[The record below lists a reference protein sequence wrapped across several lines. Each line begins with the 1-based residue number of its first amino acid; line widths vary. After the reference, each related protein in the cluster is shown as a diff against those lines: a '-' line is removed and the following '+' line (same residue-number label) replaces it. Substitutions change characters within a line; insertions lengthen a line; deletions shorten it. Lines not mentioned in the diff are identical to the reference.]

1 MGHSVSVEDVVV
13 LEDVLSRE
21 LAVEPEDAV
30 LVFPFGFP
38 LAFGVALAF
47 GVVLVLRS
55 GRHDFANDRLKRGE
69 AANQYSSFDDAGD
82 AGGAVG
88 ANGSKGVN
96 QLVDKLLDGATAS
109 NTSHHFYP
117 QTN

>member
-13 LEDVLSRE
+13 LEDVLARE

-55 GRHDFANDRLKRGE
+55 GRHDFGNNRLKCPT
-69 AANQYSSFDDAGD
+69 AADTTGTCDRR
-82 AGGAVG
+82 V
-88 ANGSKGVN
+88 
-96 QLVDKLLDGATAS
+96 
-109 NTSHHFYP
+109 
-117 QTN
+117 